1 MYMMLMQCE
10 FFNSPPKTTKV
21 PKDRRAQPPRL
32 EMVIVLNEKDNKKYQ
47 GEGKEERHLF
57 FF

>member
-1 MYMMLMQCE
+1 MQCE